1 MRQVTDILDTFSGVG
16 YGQVASLVLPTGPT
30 YNAIGLDMTG
40 VQADQVEF
48 IQLFL
53 NGSQIVNVTGD
64 FFHMSEGF
72 KGKPQADSTWI
83 IQLLRDELRTNEGQR
98 LGELVTLDNDKLVLK
113 VKIGAARAGQDG
125 VPTIDGWSETTAA
138 QSRRRFVPKILEDR
152 IEIGAAG
159 LNNFRTFAK
168 GGRILGMHLM
178 TPNVSQFEVWIN
190 KLLRHRNIPN
200 RNQRLLSRQGFIPQ
214 NGVYHFVPVAS
225 RFGALDAMRTAVNSL
240 EFKLTMSQP
249 GDIDVVYE
257 LIESESDPLQD
268 PFDAALAEAR
278 V

>member
-1 MRQVTDILDTFSGVG
+1 MRQVTDILDTLSGVG

-30 YNAIGLDMTG
+30 YNAIGLDMTN
-40 VQADQVEF
+40 VEPDQVEY

-53 NGSQIVNVTGD
+53 NGSQIVNVSGD
-64 FFHMSEGF
+64 FFRMSEGF
-72 KGKPQADSTWI
+72 KGNPQADSTWI

-190 KLLRHRNIPN
+190 KLLRHRNTPN

-214 NGVYHFVPVAS
+214 ANVYHFVPVAS

-257 LIESESDPLQD
+257 LIESENDPLQD
-268 PFDAALAEAR
+268 PFDVALAEAK